1 MGSSVDAATLVGGQI
16 ELGGLEIGRLGL
28 YKKCCILKRG
38 TGVNE
43 KFLVRLNLPKIHP
56 KIFFSE

>member
-1 MGSSVDAATLVGGQI
+1 
-16 ELGGLEIGRLGL
+16 
-28 YKKCCILKRG
+28 LKRG

-56 KIFFSE
+56 KIFFSEWPQFPFLVYRRISL